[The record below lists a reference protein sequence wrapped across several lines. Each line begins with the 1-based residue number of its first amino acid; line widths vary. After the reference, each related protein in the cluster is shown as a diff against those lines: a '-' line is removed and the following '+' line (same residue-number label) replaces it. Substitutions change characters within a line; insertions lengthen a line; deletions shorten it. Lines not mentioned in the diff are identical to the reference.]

1 MVDTSVLWTAG
12 ISRVER
18 AELHIRIQTVQPSH
32 SGILRFMRSR
42 VHTPRPMCMTWL
54 MWLTWLTWL
63 MVADLADLV
72 DGG

>member
-42 VHTPRPMCMTWL
+42 VHTWPMC
-54 MWLTWLTWL
+54 LTWLTWL
-63 MVADLADLV
+63 MVADMADLV